1 VYETL
6 VSTLRA
12 GAGESELAELA
23 DARAR
28 ELGVDAPILEV
39 RLESAPDVEWRPI
52 FPTSGSGVAD
62 GAVTHLVPQAWGGDG
77 SLLAAFGDTYLIGKD
92 ASTPVAHAPIG
103 TR

>member
-6 VSTLRA
+6 VSALRA
-12 GAGESELAELA
+12 GAVESELAELA
-23 DARAR
+23 GTRAR

-52 FPTSGSGVAD
+52 FPAPGSGVAD
-62 GAVTHLVPQAWGGDG
+62 GAVTHLVLQAWGGDG

-92 ASTPVAHAPIG
+92 AATPVAHVPKG
-103 TR
+103 TG